1 MGRVLNPT
9 LFTPV
14 PEVKG
19 SFAWLTPEASLQ
31 SFKAFTP
38 KSQPADKDIG
48 NKLVIFWLTTYM
60 ATAVCI
66 PEIGVSAYHYKTLV
80 LLTLLLLRPL
90 GTEAF
95 PDFLCFSV

>member
-66 PEIGVSAYHYKTLV
+66 LEIGVSAYHYKTLV
-80 LLTLLLLRPL
+80 LLRRY
-90 GTEAF
+90 
-95 PDFLCFSV
+95 SY